1 MSVRRDEKIH
11 IYIYIWFF
19 QNREGSL
26 DLKWMDG
33 VVTRLAMPCL
43 IKGWGWSLPGFL
55 GCAWFHVSV
64 LIWLSSNNGTH
75 QHNCGEIKLISFWWI
90 PSLLLYLFQCIVADW
105 SLEIN
110 KTQACLP
117 PMWILY
123 VLILA
128 GIQFGVV
135 SLSLTVCFPL
145 SKTQIYYGLNF
156 VCGLNNQW

>member
-1 MSVRRDEKIH
+1 MSVRRNEKIH
-11 IYIYIWFF
+11 IYIWFF

-33 VVTRLAMPCL
+33 VVTRLPMPCS

-55 GCAWFHVSV
+55 GCVWFHVSV

-123 VLILA
+123 VLFWQVFSLVL
-128 GIQFGVV
+128 FLF
-135 SLSLTVCFPL
+135 LSLFASL

-156 VCGLNNQW
+156 VCGLSNQW